1 MTCAATVE
9 VLFERAIAAEHA
21 AEALYRGLEAKFAA
35 HEDVVAFWHSYAED
49 EVGHAKWLERF
60 RDGLTPE
67 ELDAPADCIMLDN
80 ARRAMEASV
89 DTLLAEVHDLEDAYE
104 LVNELENAE
113 TNAVFEFMLA
123 NFSKDEDAKT
133 FLRSQLKDHI
143 GKLMIEFPSQFASA
157 AIRRQI
163 KALP

>member
-1 MTCAATVE
+1 MACAATVE
-9 VLFERAIAAEHA
+9 VLFERAIAAERA

-80 ARRAMEASV
+80 ARRAWRLPSTGSWPRCM
-89 DTLLAEVHDLEDAYE
+89 TWRC
-104 LVNELENAE
+104 
-113 TNAVFEFMLA
+113 
-123 NFSKDEDAKT
+123 
-133 FLRSQLKDHI
+133 LRVGQ
-143 GKLMIEFPSQFASA
+143 
-157 AIRRQI
+157 
-163 KALP
+163 